1 MSPPGRP
8 RACPMTGARSAKV
21 LQCASVGTWGAHWR
35 SPRWRCPQCLRHADR
50 HRRAAPGEG
59 RQGRGGRREAGRP
72 DRSCSS
78 EPYAAA
84 KLTTAGPQAYKSNPE
99 EVQALFG
106 AALAAQPSRPVQF
119 VLYFV
124 EGKDELTE
132 ESKLAVDVRCSP
144 RSRSARCPTCVVV
157 GHTDAVG
164 TNQVNDPLSQQRAEV
179 IRAGLIRNG
188 IAPENITAVGRG
200 KRELLVPT
208 ADGVAEPR
216 NRRVEIIVR

>member
-1 MSPPGRP
+1 MSPKGRP
-8 RACPMTGARSAKV
+8 EGEHRSAQREGNPVHEFCHMGRAWAIAALAV
-21 LQCASVGTWGAHWR
+21 LLNACATQTGTVVLLPEKDGK
-35 SPRWRCPQCLRHADR
+35 D
-50 HRRAAPGEG
+50 AAVTV
-59 RQGRGGRREAGRP
+59 RQGDQQVAL
-72 DRSCSS
+72 S

-119 VLYFV
+119 TLFFV
-124 EGKDELTE
+124 EGKNDLTE
-132 ESKLAVDVRCSP
+132 ESSREVAAVFAEIAKRPVPDV
-144 RSRSARCPTCVVV
+144 VVV